1 MNDAPIGAHGA
12 PAEQRVFRWAL
23 TSRRRFTARE
33 EPREAGHFPNLEI
46 LWGGRLNDIELDVA
60 PLLKTTT
67 SKGPISF
74 FDLVEKSYD
83 LVNKQ

>member
-1 MNDAPIGAHGA
+1 MG
-12 PAEQRVFRWAL
+12 RVKG
-23 TSRRRFTARE
+23 RRD
-33 EPREAGHFPNLEI
+33 LEI
-46 LWGGRLNDIELDVA
+46 LLGGRLNDIELDVA
-60 PLLKTTT
+60 PILKTTT